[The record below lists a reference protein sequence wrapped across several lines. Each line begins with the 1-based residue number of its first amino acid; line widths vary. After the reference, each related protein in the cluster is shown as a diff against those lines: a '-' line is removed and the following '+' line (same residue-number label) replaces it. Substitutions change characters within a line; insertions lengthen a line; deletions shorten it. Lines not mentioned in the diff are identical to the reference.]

1 MIAYYTNIDK
11 GFVMPKYG
19 KTSRA
24 RLDTC
29 IDPIQEVMNE
39 VIKHFD
45 CSILCGHRTEEEQ
58 TKAFNEK
65 RSKVQ
70 FPNSKHN
77 SLPSN
82 AVDAAPYPIDWNDLD
97 RFRYFAGYVVGIA
110 ASKGYKF
117 RWGGDWDQDTD
128 LNDQNF
134 NDLPHFEFVGYL

>member
-1 MIAYYTNIDK
+1 MI
-11 GFVMPKYG
+11 MPKFG

-29 IDPIQEVMNE
+29 VDPVQEVMNE

-45 CSILCGHRTEEEQ
+45 CSILCGHRSEVEQ
-58 TKAFNEK
+58 TKAYNEK

-77 SLPSN
+77 SLPSK
-82 AVDAAPYPIDWNDLD
+82 AVDAAPYPIDWNDLN
-97 RFRYFAGYVVGIA
+97 RFRYFAGFVVGIA
-110 ASKGYKF
+110 ASMGHKF

-128 LNDQNF
+128 LKDQNF
-134 NDLPHFEFVGYL
+134 NDLPHFEYLGPL